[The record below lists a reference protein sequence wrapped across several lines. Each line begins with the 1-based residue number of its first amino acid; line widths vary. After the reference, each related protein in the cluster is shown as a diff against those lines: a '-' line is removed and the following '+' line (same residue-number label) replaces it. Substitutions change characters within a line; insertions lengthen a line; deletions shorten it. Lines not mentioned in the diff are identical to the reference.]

1 MKKIVI
7 AIVMSGFATA
17 AVAQGRP
24 STTTMTCSAASAL
37 IRQQGAAV
45 LGTGGDTFE
54 RIVSGTNYCEHGQQL
69 RPAFAPT
76 RDDPHC
82 FVGSRCF
89 DENSD
94 ER

>member
-7 AIVMSGFATA
+7 AIVIASFSTA

-24 STTTMTCSAASAL
+24 STTTMTCTSASAL

-54 RIVSGTNYCEHGQQL
+54 RIVSSARFCERGQQL

-76 RDDPHC
+76 RDNPHC
-82 FVGSRCF
+82 YVGDRCF
-89 DENSD
+89 DENMD
-94 ER
+94 PR